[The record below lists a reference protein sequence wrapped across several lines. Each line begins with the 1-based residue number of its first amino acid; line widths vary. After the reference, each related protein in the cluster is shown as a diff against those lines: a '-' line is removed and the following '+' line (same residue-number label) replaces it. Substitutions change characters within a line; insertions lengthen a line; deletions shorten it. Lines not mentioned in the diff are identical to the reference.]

1 VLREGHA
8 FFRSLS
14 SVSLT
19 GAPPPSSPTFLLCSL
34 CGNRSIDRSIDR
46 KRQEKHQHRMKVVGI
61 AIVRTGSD
69 LNEPIPLT
77 VANDLSSFGFFQRQV
92 RTGVRLPALLREPR
106 CKLWDWYWRQQSLRI
121 SLFAPFLSLC
131 TQSVKEML
139 LFLTKT
145 FLKRTEPGQRQSV
158 EHEGYVVHCYVRS
171 DGLAG
176 TVTTDQEYP
185 ARVAFGLLGQ
195 LIEEFTQ
202 AHGDSWKT
210 VSTPES
216 VAFPQAAE
224 YLEKYQDPAS
234 ADKVTKIQKDL
245 DETTQILHKT
255 IDSVLERG
263 VKLDNLVDK
272 SNDLSAQSKLFYKQ
286 AKKTNSCCVVS

>member
-1 VLREGHA
+1 
-8 FFRSLS
+8 
-14 SVSLT
+14 
-19 GAPPPSSPTFLLCSL
+19 
-34 CGNRSIDRSIDR
+34 
-46 KRQEKHQHRMKVVGI
+46 MKIVGI
-61 AIVRTGSD
+61 ALVRTGPD

-77 VANDLSSFGFFQRQV
+77 VANDLSSFGFFQR
-92 RTGVRLPALLREPR
+92 
-106 CKLWDWYWRQQSLRI
+106 
-121 SLFAPFLSLC
+121 
-131 TQSVKEML
+131 QSVKEML

-176 TVTTDQEYP
+176 TVTTDGEYP

-195 LIEEFTQ
+195 LLDDFTNQ
-202 AHGDSWKT
+202 HGDAWKT

-216 VAFPQAAE
+216 MTFPEATE

>member
-1 VLREGHA
+1 MMPSTASLECLQTL
-8 FFRSLS
+8 SLS
-14 SVSLT
+14 LVSHPHTHALIFT
-19 GAPPPSSPTFLLCSL
+19 
-34 CGNRSIDRSIDR
+34 
-46 KRQEKHQHRMKVVGI
+46 QH
-61 AIVRTGSD
+61 
-69 LNEPIPLT
+69 N
-77 VANDLSSFGFFQRQV
+77 
-92 RTGVRLPALLREPR
+92 
-106 CKLWDWYWRQQSLRI
+106 
-121 SLFAPFLSLC
+121 

-145 FLKRTEPGQRQSV
+145 FTKRTEPGQRQSV

-171 DGLAG
+171 DGLGG

-185 ARVAFGLLGQ
+185 ARVAFVLLGQ
-195 LIEEFTQ
+195 LLEDFCAE
-202 AHGDSWKT
+202 HGDAWKT
-210 VSTPES
+210 ATTPES
-216 VAFPQAAE
+216 MVFPKAEE
-224 YLEKYQDPAS
+224 YLQKYQNPAE

-272 SNDLSAQSKLFYKQ
+272 SNDLSAQSKLFYKS